1 VPRRDEIVALDPRR
15 PLYEPADI
23 AALKA
28 KYAGRS

>member
-1 VPRRDEIVALDPRR
+1 VPRRDELVGLDPRR

-28 KYAGRS
+28 KYAGEA

>member
-1 VPRRDEIVALDPRR
+1 VALDPRR

-28 KYAGRS
+28 KYGSEA